1 MSYASNWKM
10 NGTHLVEDYSSCDC
24 SGGKIFYKPSQCTG
38 CGAFDCK
45 DLFGSSDAN
54 QRRIWKSARVDSSLY
69 TMNLAA
75 LTVVGGANNK
85 PQTGQCN
92 PGVNWNQSSDRAIA
106 SIETAYVSRNR
117 TRHRPGGAGAA
128 GPEARGVDVKHNSY
142 ARYLARLKGKAVPT
156 IKPDPIPTP
165 QTGNKQYVFG
175 IVTKGSGACPKDC
188 CTIEC
193 Q

>member
-1 MSYASNWKM
+1 MAYASQWKAI
-10 NGTHLVEDYSSCDC
+10 NNEPTPVYSSCDC
-24 SGGKIFYKPSQCTG
+24 SGGVVFDSVKQCTG

-45 DLFGSSDAN
+45 DLFGSSNAN

-85 PQTGQCN
+85 PQTGHCK

-106 SIETAYVSRNR
+106 SIETAHVSRNR

-128 GPEARGVDVKHNSY
+128 GPEAIGVDVKHNSY

-156 IKPDPIPTP
+156 IKPNPIPTP